1 MDRDIEAQMSYVT
14 CPEGSAGIRTQENQC
29 FLFSGRSGSGSEDM
43 ESEVLVLATASGELV
58 TTQPLSPAQ
67 SGLGPVSK
75 SPIFQ
80 KEQES
85 MCCPEGKTPY
95 SCAMFLV

>member
-1 MDRDIEAQMSYVT
+1 MDRDIEAQVSYVT
-14 CPEGSAGIRTQENQC
+14 CPEGSAGIRTQEDQC
-29 FLFSGRSGSGSEDM
+29 FLVSGRSRSGSEDM
-43 ESEVLVLATASGELV
+43 GTEVLILATAPGELL
-58 TTQPLSPAQ
+58 TAQPLSPAQ

-85 MCCPEGKTPY
+85 VCCPEGKTPY
-95 SCAMFLV
+95 SCAIFLV